1 MKKLI
6 FTACAMLTITA
17 CTSKDDPEKTGQMYL
32 SQARDYLGFERFKEA
47 RAAIDSLRDKSPRAF
62 NAREEGIL
70 LLDSIDLFEARKD
83 LEKTEKA
90 LALNPKGDL
99 KDSLDFDK
107 EEAQQKIT
115 FFTKKL
121 AHDKANFK
129 KH

>member
-6 FTACAMLTITA
+6 FTACAMLAITA

-32 SQARDYLGFERFKEA
+32 SQARDYLGF
-47 RAAIDSLRDKSPRAF
+47 DSLRDKSPRAF

>member
-1 MKKLI
+1 MKNILCA
-6 FTACAMLTITA
+6 ACIALLAAA
-17 CTSKDDPEKTGQMYL
+17 CSQGDDPEKAGQIYL
-32 SQARDYLGFERFKEA
+32 AQARDYLGFERYSEA
-47 RAAIDSLRDKSPRAF
+47 RAAIDSLRTRAPRAF

-70 LLDSIDLFEARKD
+70 LLDSIDLQEARKD
-83 LEKTEKA
+83 LAEAERS
-90 LALNPKGDL
+90 LSLNPAGDL
-99 KDSLDFDK
+99 KDSIEFDK

>member
-1 MKKLI
+1 
-6 FTACAMLTITA
+6 
-17 CTSKDDPEKTGQMYL
+17 MYL
-32 SQARDYLGFERFKEA
+32 SKARDYLGFERFKEA